1 MTVIKFNDDVAYV
14 APNTALIKSTVD
26 QMLKQNGELDFAFSG
41 TSYLPSI
48 RAKAQVLHTSLVVSG
63 RKINEQLLAIGIA
76 TTKALKSLNTY
87 RAAMTTDMSEDD
99 LERNA
104 YVRAQTIG
112 TFKEAFTPAVQALQQ
127 QFKTLADVAFDPA
140 LTTTYKNDLQAQ
152 LTKLDEAFTSANQD
166 IAAVEAA
173 RATLNDAMAVLEKD
187 DFAGLAKDT
196 LLTAENLS
204 AAGLVAPEVELV
216 KLAVEQMKKTLEH
229 VGEAL
234 NYITMNR
241 QRDALIK
248 QLGELKARNT
258 ELAAD
263 AKLITDKTTVIVSI
277 HGLFESFFIARDEYA
292 KIDQSIKAFVNH
304 LALASGPDYEDQLV
318 AAAPSLIAYLN
329 DAC

>member
-166 IAAVEAA
+166 
-173 RATLNDAMAVLEKD
+173 
-187 DFAGLAKDT
+187 T

>member
-26 QMLKQNGELDFAFSG
+26 QMLKQSGELDFAFSG

-63 RKINEQLLAIGIA
+63 RKINEQLLAIGIS

-99 LERNA
+99 LESNA

-304 LALASGPDYEDQLV
+304 LALASGPGYEYQLV